1 MKKFR
6 NVDLFNLSMTTRIN
20 EYAQCRILRK
30 KIGLEYADR
39 IAAVKASVEG
49 LAKLEGS
56 ALWNESVKDEI
67 EKKQAEI
74 LRLEDER
81 KEQLKKDAT
90 FTLTKADRGFKKALH
105 GLHCDDDKV
114 ALAVVEW
121 FDQYSVDV
129 RSSYLLKDILRA
141 IGGKESFGEL
151 VSTDGRNAVVVD
163 ETRALNMLYWV
174 TFGAC
179 VEKGAIKAAVLP
191 EIIREKYA
199 PKPKKS
205 AKKDAEKVA
214 A

>member
-30 KIGLEYADR
+30 KIGLEYAER
-39 IAAVKASVEG
+39 ISALKASIEG
-49 LAKLEGS
+49 LRKLEGS
-56 ALWNESVKDEI
+56 ALWSDDVKAEI
-67 EKKQAEI
+67 EAKDGLI
-74 LRLEDER
+74 LKLEDER

-90 FTLTKADRGFKKALH
+90 FTLTKADRAFKKA
-105 GLHCDDDKV
+105 LHCDDDKI

-163 ETRALNMLYWV
+163 ESRALNMLYWV
-174 TFGAC
+174 AFGAC
-179 VEKGAIKAAVLP
+179 VEKGAIKAATLP
-191 EIIREKYA
+191 DIIREKYA

-205 AKKDAEKVA
+205 EKKDVEKVA

>member
-6 NVDLFNLSMTTRIN
+6 NVDLFNITMTTRIN

-30 KIGLEYADR
+30 KIGLEYAER
-39 IAAVKASVEG
+39 IAALKASIEG
-49 LAKLEGS
+49 LRKLEGS
-56 ALWNESVKDEI
+56 ALWSEEVKAEI
-67 EKKQAEI
+67 EAKDGLI
-74 LRLEDER
+74 LKLEDER

-105 GLHCDDDKV
+105 GLHCDDDKI

-174 TFGAC
+174 AFGAC
-179 VEKGAIKAAVLP
+179 VEKGAIKAATLP
-191 EIIREKYA
+191 DIIREKYT

-205 AKKDAEKVA
+205 EKKDTEKVA